1 MSRYFVK
8 SNEDNSILTVIEWD
22 GLSQIYTGS
31 QYYLELENTSSY
43 LVPIEIQYVE
53 TEFTNM
59 PRYAGDFNG
68 IFTGELSGSISINGE
83 SLKTVINSTEYGSL
97 SYFSGSNQQLINKL
111 SIDVVNSS
119 SYFSLNDY
127 ENTSQ
132 IILANASRTRLYSSS
147 FNRILNDNIS
157 NYVFK
162 LKDKNTPSFKEFLVS
177 DTEITS
183 VGNNKYLILDVNE
196 LASYTDD
203 YYYYENKSDIDYSR
217 LANTPWHID
226 IDLGDKAQA
235 GNFYGNFSGDIDIVS
250 ASMDSLLVTGS
261 IDVTGSL
268 IFNGEKIESLLNNT
282 KFGSVNFNSST
293 DTEECPYPLSFRIN
307 SNDWR
312 STVADGYSDFPATKL
327 TFALNLLMSSSG
339 PVAEYVERKKVLYDI
354 IFNGYIDSTISLKSD
369 SIQKTIKRFL
379 VKGGTYYRA
388 DITPGPTATIKYV
401 TSVQFGS
408 KKSLIYTDG
417 DPSTPGNPNEWLGL
431 DSDILEKFDTILND
445 RPGTY
450 TYLEYVQLDVEEY
463 YSNFDQQYYGGN
475 FGCYNNCIDING
487 IAVGV
492 RPKDFNQVDFGEKF
506 VLDVEVK
513 DYSKRKK
520 ILVLDKSQDVIVPS
534 WTRKTTIYTIGAGGG
549 GGGGAAGYKHS
560 DDFRF
565 RGATATYAGAYE
577 HPNLTIRQAYFD
589 LLEDY
594 IFKCGHEQVSGG
606 GGGAGGNISISSF
619 DFNTIKGND
628 ELTVIIG
635 DGGAG
640 GDGISYEDDRNI
652 TLEEAFPNTT
662 IEQLARL
669 RFNEI
674 KFSMGYVLPIIL
686 PDATKYTK
694 LDYACGKI
702 ADWGIKYN
710 GEKGGDTSVW
720 LKNSPSTSPIILASG
735 GLGGSSGTA
744 IRNAYST
751 YHRLCVYQSH
761 QYDITISNGG
771 GSLKLNSFG
780 NEVRIGGPGGYG
792 MSMPQTIKYPDRF
805 SQVYETYPTVDN
817 KSINLN
823 KAPNIPWSNNTDIPG
838 LKLPHGHSSIDM
850 NSIDVYKKTSFG
862 TAEQLA
868 PPGGGGGCGVT
879 YYGVDTRDLNEY
891 YQNVIETPVTEDNL
905 WWNDVMKGW
914 RNGILPSDF
923 TQVISDMVVDKITL
937 GYGGKITIN
946 PTLFDDVD
954 SDGVRHTVTLSDG
967 GNGGYATYGISKD
980 AQFGNTIPNTI
991 TSPGIGSGGGGGAA
1005 AFITDWANRESGA
1018 TGQKGGNGADGL
1030 VIIVFES

>member
-1 MSRYFVK
+1 MS
-8 SNEDNSILTVIEWD
+8 
-22 GLSQIYTGS
+22 
-31 QYYLELENTSSY
+31 LELFIN
-43 LVPIEIQYVE
+43 
-53 TEFTNM
+53 
-59 PRYAGDFNG
+59 
-68 IFTGELSGSISINGE
+68 SGSINEIDLSRIDGARFEDVFSINMNSCVSFYYNTQDFSIPPVTPPGTLNIPE
-83 SLKTVINSTEYGSL
+83 TNTFMFDENVAADWDNVTPTKIRLSLKSIGRLIERTNYQERMFEIIKNRKVGSQITITKYSTTSESDPTSFKTFEIVEANYFERVYDESGQRFYALEWGSINLTETADFGGLFDYLSSSEDRKDGFFTLTVTQVDTGVNSLEPPSQGDE
-97 SYFSGSNQQLINKL
+97 L
-111 SIDVVNSS
+111 SIC
-119 SYFSLNDY
+119 
-127 ENTSQ
+127 
-132 IILANASRTRLYSSS
+132 I
-147 FNRILNDNIS
+147 
-157 NYVFK
+157 
-162 LKDKNTPSFKEFLVS
+162 TPSTKFGF
-177 DTEITS
+177 
-183 VGNNKYLILDVNE
+183 LDVADAHFDSIQ
-196 LASYTDD
+196 LDT
-203 YYYYENKSDIDYSR
+203 
-217 LANTPWHID
+217 
-226 IDLGDKAQA
+226 
-235 GNFYGNFSGDIDIVS
+235 IDIVS

-339 PVAEYVERKKVLYDI
+339 PVPEYVERKKVLYDI

-369 SIQKTIKRFL
+369 SIPKTIKRFL

-506 VLDVEVK
+506 VLDIEVK

-520 ILVLDKSQDVIVPS
+520 ILVLDESQDVIVPS

-560 DDFRF
+560 DNIRFLTAGTNYIRIDFDK
-565 RGATATYAGAYE
+565 
-577 HPNLTIRQAYFD
+577 I
-589 LLEDY
+589 EDY
-594 IFKCGHEQVSGG
+594 VSKTGHEMVIGG
-606 GGGAGGNISISSF
+606 GGGAGGNVTISTF
-619 DFNTIKGND
+619 DYNTINGGD
-628 ELTVIIG
+628 ELIVLVG
-635 DGGAG
+635 DGGDG
-640 GDGISYEDDRNI
+640 GLGISYTDDINV
-652 TLEEAFPNTT
+652 TLDEVLPNVTVRDVLDIRT
-662 IEQLARL
+662 SLYAKGHQYYLT
-669 RFNEI
+669 
-674 KFSMGYVLPIIL
+674 LPIIL
-686 PDATKYTK
+686 PQAIQYTN
-694 LDYACGKI
+694 LNYICGKI
-702 ADWGIKYN
+702 SVWGSNFN
-710 GEKGGDTSVW
+710 GKKGGDTSVW
-720 LKNSPSTSPIILASG
+720 LKNSPSTTPLILASG
-735 GLGGSSGTA
+735 GLGGSCGFA
-744 IRNAYST
+744 IRNAWQQW
-751 YHRLCVYQSH
+751 HRVCHMQDH
-761 QYDITISNGG
+761 QYDISLANGG
-771 GSLKLNSFG
+771 GTSKLNSFG
-780 NEVRIGGPGGYG
+780 NEIRLGGSGGYG
-792 MSMPQTIKYPDRF
+792 IPMVGIIKYPDRNT
-805 SQVYETYPTVDN
+805 QNYEVYPTVND
-817 KSINLN
+817 KTINLN
-823 KAPNIPWSNNTDIPG
+823 KAPNIPWSDNSDIPG
-838 LKLPHGHSSIDM
+838 LKLPYGHSSLDM
-850 NSIDVYKKTSFG
+850 NSLDVYKTTSFG
-862 TAEQLA
+862 IAEQLA

-879 YYGVDTRDLNEY
+879 YYGVDTRNLNDY
-891 YQNVIETPVTEDNL
+891 YPDPINTYDNG
-905 WWNDVMKGW
+905 WWYDSLKAW
-914 RNGILPSDF
+914 RNQEIPDDF
-923 TQVISDMVVDKITL
+923 TQVISNMVIDKITL

-1005 AFITDWANRESGA
+1005 SFITDWADRELGA
-1018 TGQKGGNGADGL
+1018 TGQDGGKGADGL